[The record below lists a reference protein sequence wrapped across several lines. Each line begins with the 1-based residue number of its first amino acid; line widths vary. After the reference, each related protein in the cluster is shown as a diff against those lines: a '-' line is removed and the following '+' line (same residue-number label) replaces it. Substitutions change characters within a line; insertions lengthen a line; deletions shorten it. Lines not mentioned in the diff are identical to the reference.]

1 MNTLLTRARRRV
13 TLRTAG
19 AISVLLLIM
28 GALVYS
34 VMVGQQD
41 AAARREVRAG
51 VERAS
56 ITSPPPCL
64 WLVEAEGDTLRRSPG
79 APEAL
84 PWRAGIR
91 AVARDGGTRVDR
103 VELGGL
109 DYLVRTERRGDVI
122 RQAALDL
129 RYQVSER
136 RRLLHTLIA
145 AEFVALLA
153 AVLIAHLI
161 ACRAIAP
168 LGEALARQR
177 RFTEDVSHELRTP
190 LARLHTRAQLVSIR
204 LRRGELPLEDV
215 DRLVTGTR
223 ELGEVVDDLL
233 LSDRLRRPVDLATL
247 AQDLAEAESPRA
259 EARGVTIEVHRE
271 NGPTVVSGA
280 APALRRVLSA
290 LVDNALTH
298 TAPGGRITIT
308 LASAADRVSL
318 TVADDGVGLA
328 PGDPAR
334 LFTRHVTESSGYG
347 LGLAL
352 VKEVVDGHD
361 GILTVAGAPGEGA
374 VFTVSLPADAARGR
388 AASVPARAAGG

>member
-1 MNTLLTRARRRV
+1 MNALLTRARRRV

-19 AISVLLLIM
+19 TISVLLLIM
-28 GALVYS
+28 GGLVYG
-34 VMVGQQD
+34 VMAGQQD
-41 AAARREVRAG
+41 AAARREARVA

-64 WLVEAEGDTLRRSPG
+64 WLTEVEGDILRRSPG

-91 AVARDGGTRVDR
+91 GVERDGRTRVDR

-109 DYLVRTERRGDVI
+109 EYLVHTERRGAVI

-129 RYQVSER
+129 RYQISER
-136 RRLLHTLIA
+136 RRLLDTLIIA
-145 AEFVALLA
+145 GIVSLLA
-153 AVLIAHLI
+153 AVLIGHLI
-161 ACRAIAP
+161 ARRAIAP
-168 LGEALARQR
+168 LGEALARER

-190 LARLHTRAQLVSIR
+190 LARLHTRAQLVSVR
-204 LRRGELPLEDV
+204 LRRGELPVEDV

-233 LSDRLRRPVDLATL
+233 LSDRLRHPVDLALL

-259 EARGVTIEVHRE
+259 ESRGVTIEVHRDD
-271 NGPTVVSGA
+271 GPAVVSGA

-318 TVADDGVGLA
+318 TVADDGAGLA

-374 VFTVSLPADAARGR
+374 AFTVTLPADDLGR
-388 AASVPARAAGG
+388 TASVPARVAGG

>member
-1 MNTLLTRARRRV
+1 MNALLSRARRRV

-19 AISVLLLIM
+19 TISVLLLIM
-28 GALVYS
+28 GGLVYG
-34 VMVGQQD
+34 VMAGQQD
-41 AAARREVRAG
+41 AAARREVRVA
-51 VERAS
+51 VERAL

-64 WLVEAEGDTLRRSPG
+64 WLVEVEGGTLRRSPG
-79 APEAL
+79 APDTL
-84 PWRAGIR
+84 PWLAGIR
-91 AVARDGGTRVDR
+91 GVERDGGVRVER
-103 VELGGL
+103 AELGGL
-109 DYLVRTERRGDVI
+109 EYLIHTERRGEVI

-129 RYQVSER
+129 RYQISER
-136 RRLLHTLIA
+136 DRLLHTLVV
-145 AEFVALLA
+145 AEIVSLLA
-153 AVLIAHLI
+153 AVLIGYVI
-161 ACRAIAP
+161 ARRAIAP

-190 LARLHTRAQLVSIR
+190 LARLHTRAQLVSVR
-204 LRRGELPLEDV
+204 MRRGELPVEDV

-233 LSDRLRRPVDLATL
+233 LSDRLRRPVDLALL
-247 AQDLAEAESPRA
+247 AQDLAEAESARA
-259 EARGVTIEVHRE
+259 ESRGVAIEVHRA

-308 LASAADRVSL
+308 VAASADRVSL
-318 TVADDGVGLA
+318 TVADDGAGLA

-334 LFTRHVTESSGYG
+334 LFLRHVTESQGYG

-361 GILTVAGAPGEGA
+361 GVLTVAGAPGEGA
-374 VFTVSLPADAARGR
+374 TFTVSLPADALGAPS
-388 AASVPARAAGG
+388 ADPARAVLG